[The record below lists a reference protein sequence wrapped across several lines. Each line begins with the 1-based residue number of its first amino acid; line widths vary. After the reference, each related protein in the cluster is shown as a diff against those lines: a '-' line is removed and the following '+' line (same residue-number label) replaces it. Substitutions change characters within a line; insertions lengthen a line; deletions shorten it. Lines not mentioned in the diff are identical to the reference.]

1 MDVAIITDTTPTGGP
16 LIRSSVAAPGPQ
28 LFEEAERLDRTL
40 RDEIRDL
47 EASLVDRGLL
57 AELPNEPA
65 ARAGRG
71 GVALW
76 HSLGVGLRDIAER
89 HLLTGLRERRWLWE
103 AIEKRHASPR
113 VLRAGRGRNRN
124 HFEYCFRLSRFPI
137 GLATQ
142 LQWSEWVYF
151 FDSRTVREEQRID
164 EWLVQRLRGPGRITR
179 AQFRR
184 FSEALNARLRTL
196 DTSVLSNSELFRIY
210 DEAFH
215 VATSQIADAG
225 SAGPRDAQDPSG

>member
-16 LIRSSVAAPGPQ
+16 LIRSSVAAPGQ
-28 LFEEAERLDRTL
+28 RLFEEAERLDRTL
-40 RDEIRDL
+40 RTEVRDL
-47 EASLVDRGLL
+47 EMSLVEKGLL
-57 AELPNEPA
+57 AELPNESA
-65 ARAGRG
+65 TSAGRG
-71 GVALW
+71 AVALW
-76 HSLGVGLRDIAER
+76 HALGVGLREIADR
-89 HLLTGLRERRWLWE
+89 HLLTGPRERRWLWE

-137 GLATQ
+137 ELANQ

-164 EWLVQRLRGPGRITR
+164 DWLVQRLRGPGRISR
-179 AQFRR
+179 AEFRR

-196 DTSVLSNSELFRIY
+196 DTSVLSNGELFRIY

-215 VATSQIADAG
+215 VATTQIAE
-225 SAGPRDAQDPSG
+225 AGPASPRGARNFPR